1 MEKIIQYMWQHRLW
15 LPSPLKTVNGEPVEV
30 LDPGMQNLDAGP
42 DFFNAKVRIGN
53 RTWAGNVE
61 IHERASDWRR
71 HGHDNDRAYDSI
83 ILHVVTDDDARI
95 KRHDG
100 SEIPQAVLPSALD
113 FKKIYDRMTAA
124 PACDLPCGAM
134 LADIP
139 ALYRTDWL
147 TSLAFERI
155 HAKAEHMG
163 EIMRRTGHE
172 WRGAVYV
179 LLARALG
186 FGING
191 DAMER
196 LALATPLQALIHHQ
210 GDIRAVES
218 LMFGQAGFLDT
229 RPAGEAEE
237 KYLAALRQDYDF
249 LRKKYNLKQPGDLGW
264 KLARMRPQNFPYR
277 RIAYLARMV
286 CDGFGIAAELPST
299 DSIDAARR
307 LFAASL
313 GDFWT
318 AHYSFS
324 PAADRPGPQLS
335 KRAVDILIINVVVTA
350 LYAYSKIYGDRS
362 SLEKCVGLLQSLP
375 PEDNR
380 ITRLFTAAG
389 INCPDAFTSQALI
402 QLRRCYCE
410 PRKCLRC
417 RFGSRLLN
425 SRFRTR

>member
-1 MEKIIQYMWQHRLW
+1 MEKVIQYMWQHRLW
-15 LPSPLKTVNGEPVEV
+15 LPAPLTTVHGEPIEV

-42 DFFNAKVRIGN
+42 DFFNAKVRIGD

-61 IHERASDWRR
+61 IHERASDWKR
-71 HGHDNDRAYDSI
+71 HGHDSDRAYDSI
-83 ILHVVTDDDARI
+83 ILHVVTADDTRI
-95 KRHDG
+95 HRFDG
-100 SEIPQAVLPSALD
+100 TEIPQAVLPSALD
-113 FKKIYDRMTAA
+113 FKKIYDDMTAS
-124 PACDLPCGAM
+124 PECELPCRAM

-155 HAKAEHMG
+155 HAKAEHVG

-196 LALATPLQALIHHQ
+196 LAIATPLQVLSHHQ

-218 LMFGQAGFLDT
+218 MLFGQAGFLDMT
-229 RPAGEAEE
+229 GGSDTEE
-237 KYLAALRQDYDF
+237 KYLAALRQDYNF
-249 LRKKYNLKQPGDLGW
+249 LRQKYNLKQPADLCW
-264 KLARMRPQNFPYR
+264 KMARMRPPSFPYR

-286 CDGFGIAAELPST
+286 CDGFRIAAELSWT
-299 DSIDAARR
+299 ESIDDARR
-307 LFAASL
+307 LFAATL
-313 GDFWT
+313 GDFW
-318 AHYSFS
+318 ASHYSFE
-324 PAADRPGPQLS
+324 PASDRPGPNLS
-335 KRAVDILIINVVVTA
+335 KSSVDILIINVVVTA
-350 LYAYSKIYGDRS
+350 LYAYSKIYGDRNS
-362 SLEKCVGLLQSLP
+362 IEKCVALLQSLP
-375 PEDNR
+375 AENNR
-380 ITRLFTAAG
+380 ITRLFTEAG
-389 INCPDAFTSQALI
+389 IECRDAFTSQALI

-425 SRFRTR
+425 RKFMAR